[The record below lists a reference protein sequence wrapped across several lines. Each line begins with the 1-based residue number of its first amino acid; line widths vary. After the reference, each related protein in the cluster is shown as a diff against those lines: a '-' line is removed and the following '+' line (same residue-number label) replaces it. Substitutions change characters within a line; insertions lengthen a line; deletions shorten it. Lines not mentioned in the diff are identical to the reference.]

1 MTYYADENESPR
13 SVTGVRDLAA
23 FLDSNP
29 DVSAPP
35 RHHRFSLPAGG
46 QQRP

>member
-1 MTYYADENESPR
+1 MTYYAEENGFPR

-35 RHHRFSLPAGG
+35 RHHPF
-46 QQRP
+46 